1 MIYFN
6 ADFSIDIGKY
16 LLEVSFW
23 LRNWELTS
31 GTIHDGVIRHFSF
44 GPFHFSITDRQ
55 KLNELATKEGIVPFT
70 LKELAD
76 L

>member
-6 ADFSIDIGKY
+6 ADFGIDVGKY

-23 LRNWELTS
+23 LRSWELTR
-31 GTIHDGVIRHFSF
+31 GNLHDGVIRHFSF

-55 KLNELATKEGIVPFT
+55 KLNELAMKEYDTQYT
-70 LKELAD
+70 LEELAD